1 MQVYCIRLSFLLR
14 ELLGSENSRLVK
26 GLDICCSVTGK
37 TIRIQHFLSDCSDGS
52 LGLSGQPSFD
62 VDAELETVQGE
73 QKRLRRE
80 KRRMVR
86 GRPTVHQHCVS
97 MICARVVDNDH
108 V

>member
-80 KRRMVR
+80 KRRMVCGCPKAHPLR
-86 GRPTVHQHCVS
+86 AVEV
-97 MICARVVDNDH
+97 CARVELSCI
-108 V
+108 